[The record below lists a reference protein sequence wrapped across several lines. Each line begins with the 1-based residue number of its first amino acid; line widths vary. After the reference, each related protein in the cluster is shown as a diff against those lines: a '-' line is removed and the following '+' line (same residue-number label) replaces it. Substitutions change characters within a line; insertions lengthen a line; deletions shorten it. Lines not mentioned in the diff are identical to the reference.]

1 MVSAWRLAQQRE
13 MVSQPPEK
21 TCSMATAEP
30 GMEMFPEKN
39 IEDVR
44 TTHQEYIRCHEQGKT
59 DSGTECIDPSTTELD
74 YRHRNLQQEVWSIPP
89 VC

>member
-1 MVSAWRLAQQRE
+1 MVSAWRLAWQRE

-21 TCSMATAEP
+21 THLMATAEP

-59 DSGTECIDPSTTELD
+59 DSGTEHVNPSTTELD
-74 YRHRNLQQEVWSIPP
+74 YRHLQQEVWSIPP
-89 VC
+89 VR

>member
-1 MVSAWRLAQQRE
+1 MVSAWRLAQWRE
-13 MVSQPPEK
+13 MMSRPPEK
-21 TCSMATAEP
+21 TCSMVTAEP

-44 TTHQEYIRCHEQGKT
+44 MTHQEYIRCHKQGKT
-59 DSGTECIDPSTTELD
+59 DLGTEHVNPSTTELD
-74 YRHRNLQQEVWSIPP
+74 YRHQNLQQEVWSIPP